1 MGKVPRLIEEA
12 EEYMLTIILTVFH
25 IIVSVFLILVI
36 LLQTGK
42 GADIGSMFGGGS
54 SNTVFGSSGAGGF
67 LSNMTKYGAIAF
79 LVNCLVL
86 AYMSGQTGSSVIDQL
101 EKEQAAQ
108 EQVALPEET
117 APAANSE
124 TAIDVKTADGTEA
137 GKTADGQAA
146 VEKEA
151 DVEKSETGK
160 PEKSEAKSESDAKTD
175 TKKTIY

>member
-1 MGKVPRLIEEA
+1 
-12 EEYMLTIILTVFH
+12 MLAIILTVFH

-79 LVNCLVL
+79 MINCLVL
-86 AYMSGQTGSSVIDQL
+86 AYISGQTGSSVIDQL

-108 EQVALPEET
+108 EQVALPEEA
-117 APAANSE
+117 APATDSKSATDADKTLS
-124 TAIDVKTADGTEA
+124 ADGVKTADGTEA
-137 GKTADGQAA
+137 GKTTDGQAA

-160 PEKSEAKSESDAKTD
+160 PEKSEAKSESDAKSD